1 MTLASAPRSLISL
14 TNMSYPLPLFNWL
27 NARMAG
33 VLLHVSSL
41 PSTTGIGNLGADA
54 YRFVDF
60 LNSCGMRIWQICP
73 LGPTGYGDSPYQCFS
88 AFAGNPYFIDL
99 QPLMEAGL
107 LEQADLSSLEELP
120 ADHVDYGWL
129 YSRFWPVLEKAYQQ
143 FARTGADELLDYGSI
158 AAFREEQAYWLDD
171 YALYT
176 ALKIEHDGACWLD
189 WPEKSRDYAK
199 AKKGKKSK
207 SLQTA
212 MQAQIFY
219 QYVFY
224 AQLQQLRAY
233 AGANGVDILGDLPIF
248 VALDSAD
255 VWSHPELFQLDDALQ
270 PTHVAGVPPDYF
282 SEDGQLWGNPLY
294 DWDQHEATGF
304 AWWIERIR
312 SNLSFYDIVRIDH
325 FRGFESYWSIPAGES
340 TARQG
345 EWIQSPGLALFR
357 AIQQACPDARIVA
370 EDLGVITPEV
380 DALRQKT
387 GLPGMA
393 VLQFAFGGD
402 DDNAYLPHNV
412 SPNTAIY
419 TGTHDNDTSI
429 GWYAS
434 SPEKVR
440 DHVRRYLS
448 VSGEDIAYDLI
459 RCAMETPARL
469 AIAPLQDF
477 MRLDASARLNKPG
490 SSSGNWQLRYTPEM
504 LAALEAAQA
513 PHIRHLLITANRY
526 DG

>member
-1 MTLASAPRSLISL
+1 
-14 TNMSYPLPLFNWL
+14 MSNLGNSNSPLYNWL
-27 NARMAG
+27 NERMAG
-33 VLLHVSSL
+33 ALLHVSSL

-60 LNSCGMRIWQICP
+60 LNACGMRIWQICP

-99 QPLMEAGL
+99 QPLLAAGL
-107 LEQADLSSLEELP
+107 VAEADLEPLSKLP
-120 ADHVDYGWL
+120 TDHVDYGAL
-129 YSRFWPVLEKAYQQ
+129 YSVFWPVLEQASKN
-143 FARTGADELLDYGSI
+143 FAATGADDLLDYGSI
-158 AAFREEQAYWLDD
+158 AAFREKEAYWLED

-189 WPEKSRDYAK
+189 WPEKSRDYST
-199 AKKGKKSK
+199 AKKRKKSK
-207 SLQTA
+207 ALKTA
-212 MQAQIFY
+212 MDAQVFY

-224 AQLQQLRAY
+224 AQLKQLRAY
-233 AGANGVDILGDLPIF
+233 AGKSGVDILGDLPIF

-255 VWSHPELFQLDDALQ
+255 VWSHPQLFQLDDTLQ

-294 DWDQHEATGF
+294 DWAQHEDSEF
-304 AWWIERIR
+304 AWWIERIK

-340 TARQG
+340 TARNG
-345 EWIQSPGLALFR
+345 EWIESPGLELFR
-357 AIQQACPDARIVA
+357 AIKQACPDARIVA

-402 DDNAYLPHNV
+402 EENAYLPHNV
-412 SPNTAIY
+412 TPNTAIY
-419 TGTHDNDTSI
+419 TGTHDNDTTI

-434 SPEKVR
+434 EP
-440 DHVRRYLS
+440 
-448 VSGEDIAYDLI
+448 
-459 RCAMETPARL
+459 
-469 AIAPLQDF
+469 
-477 MRLDASARLNKPG
+477 
-490 SSSGNWQLRYTPEM
+490 
-504 LAALEAAQA
+504 
-513 PHIRHLLITANRY
+513 
-526 DG
+526 